1 MSSPGDKTRI
11 DDAPKAPAP
20 RHDLHLLLFALF
32 LAHSMLFQI
41 ATSVTRI
48 TTSYRSIEL
57 DLSYVWYG
65 AISSGYALLPIFLA
79 VPVGRYMS
87 GGHDARVIWIGAA
100 LALGANIGLWAYP
113 ANAPL
118 LLLYSVIAGVG
129 HLVPDGRSP
138 DAEPALLGAD
148 QPGIRSG
155 LVHGPAVAWP
165 DGGAGHRGLGGGRC
179 AAAANR
185 LVVPDRSGR
194 LGDRHGGALLIRP
207 ARRSADAKAA
217 PPPMSARDVLASNG
231 LKIVILASV
240 VTVTSMDIIVI
251 YMPLLGIER
260 HIDAWHVGVALMIRG
275 VASIG
280 ARLFY
285 ERLLRAMGRS
295 GLSMWT
301 MMIAAAGFVLLAL
314 PAPLM
319 VTYLASAMIGFGA
332 GLAVTVCLSNVVAM
346 TPPQGRATALT
357 LRLSG
362 NRIGQFIFPV
372 AASTLPTVTGVGGV
386 FLLVAAALAASG
398 ASMRQLTSQPK
409 D

>member
-100 LALGANIGLWAYP
+100 LALGANVGLWAYP

-129 HLVPDGRSP
+129 HLCLMAGHQMLSLRCSGPISREFVLGWYMV
-138 DAEPALLGAD
+138 LLSLG
-148 QPGIRSG
+148 QMVGPGIVGWAAGDARLPPTG
-155 LVHGPAVAWP
+155 LLFQIA
-165 DGGAGHRGLGGGRC
+165 L
-179 AAAANR
+179 AASVIVMA
-185 LVVPDRSGR
+185 
-194 LGDRHGGALLIRP
+194 GALLIRP

-332 GLAVTVCLSNVVAM
+332 GLAVTVCLSNVVAL

-372 AASTLPTVTGVGGV
+372 AASTLATVTGVGGV